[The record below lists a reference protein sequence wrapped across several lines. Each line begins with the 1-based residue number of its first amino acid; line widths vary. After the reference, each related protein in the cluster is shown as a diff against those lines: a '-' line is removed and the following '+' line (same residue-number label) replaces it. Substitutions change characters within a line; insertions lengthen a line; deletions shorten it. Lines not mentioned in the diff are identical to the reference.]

1 MPLAKYKVGDLITHA
16 AALKVLMILE
26 SPHINEYI
34 HAHPA
39 AGESALALTQLL
51 SAQGYLASF
60 DSNVPIGCNIKAL
73 VYTPLGILN
82 CSHLPMNP
90 DFYPCTLSHDAQAK
104 VDSLTALKQH
114 LAQNSQEDGQEA
126 GQEQGQKIV
135 QTALADTLVF
145 QDFSRRLSAVLT
157 QAPDVLIVPC
167 GHTARGFMSAF
178 AAAYDKPLQV
188 VAGLPHPTEPEWQ
201 NVHSMDLHAII
212 DPLMLP

>member
-1 MPLAKYKVGDLITHA
+1 MSLAKYKVGDLITHA

-60 DSNVPIGCNIKAL
+60 DYNVPIGCNIKAFA
-73 VYTPLGILN
+73 YTPLGILN

-90 DFYPCTLSHDAQAK
+90 DFYPCTLSHDAQAE

-114 LAQNSQEDGQEA
+114 LAQNSQEDGQ
-126 GQEQGQKIV
+126 KIA
-135 QTALADTLVF
+135 QTVLADTTAF

-201 NVHSMDLHAII
+201 NVDSMDLHAVI
-212 DPLMLP
+212 DPAMLP